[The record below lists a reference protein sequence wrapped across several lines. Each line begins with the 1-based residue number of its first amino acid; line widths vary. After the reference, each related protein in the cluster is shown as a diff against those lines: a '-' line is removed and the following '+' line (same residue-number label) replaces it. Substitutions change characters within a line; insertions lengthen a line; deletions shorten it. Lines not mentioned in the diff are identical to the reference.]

1 MKILIMAPGR
11 CGSTMLSEAVSR
23 RYNLKYISEPFNDDL
38 KDINDSIY
46 GDFDYKNVS
55 DNTLVKC
62 ILGET
67 AIPNEYPKNVEGAV
81 KFFTEFSK
89 QFDKTFLLVRNDFAE
104 RLFSVLHAHQ
114 YGTWSGKYERQEIK
128 LDDSRHDVHIDY
140 FMKTNI
146 IIHELWK
153 NNYTI
158 LQYLNL
164 YNKDRNVSKEEWLKI
179 VKNETP
185 WDWDYFYDTW
195 FNPKHRK
202 KVIKDAKI

>member
-11 CGSTMLSEAVSR
+11 CGSSVLGEAVSH
-23 RYNLKYISEPFNDDL
+23 KYKLNYVNEPFNRDL
-38 KDINDSIY
+38 HDKM
-46 GDFDYKNVS
+46 DFNYKNVK

-62 ILGET
+62 ILGEG
-67 AIPNEYPKNVEGAV
+67 AIPDEYIGGGTV
-81 KFFTEFSK
+81 KFFTEFAK
-89 QFDKTFLLVRNDFAE
+89 QFDKTFLLVRDDFAE

-114 YGTWSGKYERQEIK
+114 YGSWTGKYERQEIK
-128 LDDSRHDVHIDY
+128 LDDPRHDAHIDY

-164 YNKDRNVSKEEWLKI
+164 YNKDKEVSRKEWSKI
-179 VKNETP
+179 VGPELPGYFESIYEKWLSPKN
-185 WDWDYFYDTW
+185 
-195 FNPKHRK
+195 RK
-202 KVIKDAKI
+202 KITDVKI

>member
-1 MKILIMAPGR
+1 MAPGR
-11 CGSTMLSEAVSR
+11 CGSTVLGEAVSHK
-23 RYNLKYISEPFNDDL
+23 YKLEYISEPFNHDL
-38 KDINDSIY
+38 QDKM
-46 GDFDYKNVS
+46 DFDYKNVK

-67 AIPNEYPKNVEGAV
+67 AIPKDYPYHVEGAV
-81 KFFTEFSK
+81 KFFTEFAK
-89 QFDKTFLLVRNDFAE
+89 QFDKTFLLVRDDFAE

-164 YNKDRNVSKEEWLKI
+164 YNKDKEVSRKEWAKI
-179 VKNETP
+179 VGPELP
-185 WDWDYFYDTW
+185 GYFENIYDKW
-195 FNPKHRK
+195 LNPKHRK
-202 KVIKDAKI
+202 KITDA